1 MKALL
6 VAAALVLAVQ
16 PEVAGA
22 AEATFQIQVLLAR
35 QESGE
40 RDRRIPD
47 SLLSYLE
54 GSFGARYRSFAFLDD
69 ASVQVSPGKPG
80 AVRMPDG
87 SSLLLTF
94 RETQGEFLVLD
105 MQLKDLRATVR
116 IRDGGLFFQAGHRYL
131 DGMLIVAITGRL
143 KSAPSGSGKPGNARP
158 PVRSD
163 GSADPVPQGRR
174 PIGAPVKPGS
184 R

>member
-6 VAAALVLAVQ
+6 VATALVLAVL

-40 RDRRIPD
+40 RDGRIPD
-47 SLLSYLE
+47 ALRSYLD
-54 GSFGARYRSFAFLDD
+54 GSFGTRYRSFAFLDE
-69 ASVQVSPGKPG
+69 ASVQVTPGEPG
-80 AVRMPDG
+80 SVRMPDG
-87 SSLLLTF
+87 SSLSLTF

-105 MQLKDLRATVR
+105 MQLKDLKATVR

-131 DGMLIVAITGRL
+131 DGMLIVAITARL
-143 KSAPSGSGKPGNARP
+143 QSPPRGDGKPATARP
-158 PVRSD
+158 PVRSG
-163 GSADPVPQGRR
+163 GSGDPVPQGRR
-174 PIGAPVKPGS
+174 PIGSPVKAGS